1 MPPPENILLVHPLG
15 YRADAAAKDIS
26 RLANVMPP
34 LGLASMAAYMDQ
46 RGIDSSII
54 DCYAQPDSDQAIRRF
69 LLERKPAFI
78 GLSCTTSSFLDG
90 VRIANM
96 AKEAL
101 PGIRTVF
108 GGPHVSALKGRI
120 LAEYPAVDFTVVGEG
135 EETLTE
141 LVQSRGEAPAGI
153 KGLIYRDGA
162 EGPSVFTGYRATAL
176 ELDTLPFP
184 AYEKLAGFP
193 DAYKLPIFNYPTV
206 PNSSCISSRGCPYAC
221 SYCDRSVFR
230 RSFRFNSA
238 DYLYAHLHYLRTRF
252 GIRHINFYDDQFT
265 FNRKRV
271 EAFAD
276 LMLSR
281 PLGMTF
287 NCAVRAEH
295 IDADL
300 LARLKRAGCWMMSLG
315 IEYGDQELLSH
326 HRQNPDLDQL
336 AVKIRMIKA
345 AGIRTKGLLM
355 IGLPGETEQS
365 IQNSMDYVFKLP
377 IDDFNLAKFTPF
389 PGSPL
394 YEHIREEGSFDED
407 WEKMDCMNFQFVTRG
422 MTRERLEQLFQTFYR
437 NHFKRHKVLLG
448 YVAMLWRSPDS
459 WRRFLASLPS
469 FLRFTRVNRRHLGNP
484 EVEAGGGASYHGTSS
499 PGK

>member
-1 MPPPENILLVHPLG
+1 MPKSETILLVHPLG

-34 LGLASMAAYMDQ
+34 LGLASLAAYMEQ
-46 RGIDSSII
+46 RHISAGII
-54 DCYAQPDSDQAIRRF
+54 DCYAQPDSDQAIRQW
-69 LLERKPAFI
+69 LLDQRPAFI

-90 VRIANM
+90 VRIARL
-96 AKEAL
+96 AKETL

-108 GGPHVSALKGRI
+108 GGPHVSALKARI
-120 LAEYPAVDFTVVGEG
+120 LTDYPAVDFTVVGEG

-141 LVQSRGEAPAGI
+141 LVQSRGEAPAEV
-153 KGLIYRDGA
+153 KGLIYRDGSD
-162 EGPSVFTGYRATAL
+162 GPIVFTGYRAKG
-176 ELDTLPFP
+176 LDLDSLPFP

-206 PNSSCISSRGCPYAC
+206 PNTSCISSRGCPYAC

-230 RSFRFNSA
+230 RSFRYNSA
-238 DYLYAHLHYLRTRF
+238 DYLYAHLQYLRTRF

-265 FNRKRV
+265 FNRDRV
-271 EAFAD
+271 EAFTD

-281 PLGMTF
+281 PLGVTF

-300 LARLKRAGCWMMSLG
+300 LRRMKAAGCWMMSLG
-315 IEYGDQELLSH
+315 IESGDQDLLAQ
-326 HRQNPDLDQL
+326 HRQNPDLDLL
-336 AVKIRMIKA
+336 AEKIRMIKA

-365 IQNSMDYVFKLP
+365 IQRSMDYVFSLP

-394 YEHIREEGSFDED
+394 YEHIHEQGSFDED
-407 WEKMDCMNFQFVTRG
+407 WEKMDCMHFQFVTRG
-422 MTRERLEQLFQTFYR
+422 MTRERLEQLFQRFYR
-437 NHFKRHKVLLG
+437 NHFKRTKVLLG

-469 FLRFTRVNRRHLGNP
+469 FLSFTRTTRRFQGEP
-484 EVEAGGGASYHGTSS
+484 PVER
-499 PGK
+499 